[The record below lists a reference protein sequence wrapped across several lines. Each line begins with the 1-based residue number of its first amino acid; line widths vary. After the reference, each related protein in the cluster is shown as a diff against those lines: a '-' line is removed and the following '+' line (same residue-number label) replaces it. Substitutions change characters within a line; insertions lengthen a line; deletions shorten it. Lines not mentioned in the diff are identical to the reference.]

1 MSEEEKFDPFASY
14 VVPKVGIVERW
25 RRRVRDAPENLRLAS
40 QSAWRGR
47 ERGLAVVAGVFLAS
61 LVITT
66 VLSYG
71 IGLSQIFFDESL
83 DGEPIDAKVEFKKAP
98 TEGSSGWTNNT
109 SVMQDVCTEL
119 MIEYSQE
126 LADCTVILGR
136 QGIHSAGFFN
146 EDFLYAQPL
155 EMRSVSDNENP
166 YWINTTFEYP
176 ELRDA
181 GPPISN
187 YRSIR
192 FMGPEAFDGEFAK
205 RYGANIIQG
214 QGEWPS
220 PENMSSQ
227 RGVILPSNI
236 ASQAKAEI
244 GDVLEEIT
252 FVYVIDSE
260 FFDTGGVDLV
270 QDCPGIASASE
281 NGKIYCRM
289 SMTITDMTVVGI
301 YQPWDLGN
309 PTLGPNPIFTTWTV
323 LTEEQSAILMEKD
336 HIYLGLAV
344 DRSQLPT
351 TSTADASDW
360 LDRLKVSIMEDNYT
374 SSEIEL
380 FYTDIVG
387 GTITFLDIF
396 LAFIQIF
403 DYIIMIPIVV
413 MSLAVL
419 VYGLILSLEQR
430 RKEISIHRVIGA
442 DSKGLQGMVLLE
454 LAVFAS
460 VAWIAGYLLAMFAV
474 PIVLSAVG
482 FMQFKSGDYN
492 IDPTLSFGATLFTAI
507 STLGLAILFGRKRS
521 KEFIDLEIEEGVK
534 NTVAKTEP
542 KYWLHW
548 TCFILGSISV
558 VDTWMEMNGSEDGII
573 QNFFFEGLF
582 GIFGPFLFWIGG
594 ALVLGR
600 LGAKGPQIMQLIFG
614 RTKLL
619 KDVKRGLKGSGSTES
634 VNRLAVIMLLTLSIV
649 TLAAVQGYT
658 GTLVDERTVDSTVGG
673 DIQITFENQQNKSE
687 ALAIFDE
694 IYSGDKSVIA
704 TTVPSLL
711 LKSPDGDFIQTF
723 VLLNNS
729 DDVLHWSQQSIPGKD
744 VSDALTRYSEGGFS
758 AGEDSAFTLD
768 LAGSWSSQ
776 EKLDDVLLSESDDRS
791 VEVVMTY
798 EELDFNIISGGFTLD
813 NLDDFDQ
820 LFELYIMY
828 SAMMEV
834 DLSGVDFSGQ
844 DLSYRELG
852 RFDFTGA
859 NLSGANLEG
868 ANLSESL
875 MVGVDLSGANL
886 AGANLV
892 NTIFFES
899 PDGTLENANLTGSNL
914 TGIFGD
920 IDLTVATLGNAT
932 CPDGTLAT
940 IDSCESGA
948 SQFPTPLVQPLFQLG
963 TQVEVIIIPHNATVK
978 YMGLHEYIPGVNS
991 ALIADSII
999 IGESTWRELVGND
1012 SKEDNHNSTNW
1023 IYHISGLDGEALKSL
1038 GSRLEADSRI
1048 ANVLDWTTEHE
1059 AVERNGGLIF
1069 GTPGLLSLQFVVA
1082 SIAAV
1087 ASSFVFLSLVLNQR
1101 KKELAVL
1108 QAIGASPTQIIRL
1121 VLFEILSIIIVSMLL
1136 GLVLG
1141 IGLAFSFNGFF
1152 DVFGFIFQ
1160 IFGGASTNINREL
1173 VYPWLE
1179 LTLVSVSV
1187 FTAVVIALLITT
1199 RRALKSDLAMVLKG
1213 E

>member
-1 MSEEEKFDPFASY
+1 MTEKPDLDPFATY
-14 VVPKVGIVERW
+14 VVPKIGRVERW
-25 RRRVRDAPENLRLAS
+25 RRRLRDAPENIRLAS

-66 VLSYG
+66 VFSYG

-98 TEGSSGWTNNT
+98 TPETSGWTNNT
-109 SVMQDVCTEL
+109 SVMQAVCDEL
-119 MIEYSQE
+119 MDEYSTE
-126 LADCTVILGR
+126 LADCTVVLGR
-136 QGIHSAGFFN
+136 QGIHSSGFFN

-155 EMRSVSDNENP
+155 EMRSIIDNENP
-166 YWINTTFEYP
+166 YWLNTTFEYP
-176 ELRDA
+176 ELDES
-181 GPPISN
+181 GPPISD

-220 PENMSSQ
+220 PENMSTQ
-227 RGVILPSNI
+227 RGVILPANI
-236 ASQAKAEI
+236 ASQAKAKV
-244 GDVLEEIT
+244 GDVLDEIT

-260 FFDTGGVDLV
+260 FFDAGGVDLV
-270 QDCPGIASASE
+270 ENCPGEASASE

-289 SMTITDMTVVGI
+289 PMTITEMRVLGI
-301 YQPWDLGN
+301 YEPWDLGN
-309 PTLGPNPIFTTWTV
+309 PTLGPNPIFTTWTALSEDQIAV
-323 LTEEQSAILMEKD
+323 LMEKD

-351 TSTADASDW
+351 TSTDDASDW
-360 LDRLKVSIMEDNYT
+360 LDNLKVSIMSENYT
-374 SSEIEL
+374 DNEIEL

-387 GTITFLDIF
+387 GTITFLNIF

-403 DYIIMIPIVV
+403 DYVIMVPIVV

-460 VAWIAGYLLAMFAV
+460 VAWLAGYLLAMFAV
-474 PIVLSAVG
+474 PVVLSAVG
-482 FMQFKSGDYN
+482 FMQFKPGDYN

-507 STLGLAILFGRKRS
+507 STLGLAILFGRKRARD
-521 KEFIDLEIEEGVK
+521 FISLEIDEGVK
-534 NTVAKTEP
+534 SNITKAEP

-548 TCFILGSISV
+548 SCFILGFISV
-558 VDTWMEMNGSEDGII
+558 IDTWMEMNGSEDGII
-573 QNFFFEGLF
+573 SNFFFEGIF
-582 GIFGPFLFWIGG
+582 GIFGPFLLWIGG

-619 KDVKRGLKGSGSTES
+619 SDVKRGLKGSGSQES

-658 GTLVDERTVDSTVGG
+658 GSLVDERTVDARVGG
-673 DIQITFENQQNKSE
+673 DLQITFEGQHNESS
-687 ALAIFDE
+687 AIEIVRE
-694 IYSGDKSVIA
+694 IYGGDSAIKA
-704 TTVPSLL
+704 TTIPSIILRG
-711 LKSPDGDFIQTF
+711 PDGDSLQTYV
-723 VLLNNS
+723 VLDNS
-729 DDVLHWSQQSIPGKD
+729 AEVLYWNQQSIPGK
-744 VSDALTRYSEGGFS
+744 SIDAALQRYADGGFT

-768 LAGSWSSQ
+768 LAGSWSDS
-776 EKLDDVLLSESDDRS
+776 KGLDDDMLIGEKDERSISLTMSYEELSFSLGNGNSDGGSPIDYIALLEDYSGFMDVDLTYVDFANLDLADRDFGRFDFTNANLAGADFSNTNLSESLFYNTELTS
-791 VEVVMTY
+791 VNFAGAHLTTAI
-798 EELDFNIISGGFTLD
+798 F
-813 NLDDFDQ
+813 FDSEIQ
-820 LFELYIMY
+820 GI
-828 SAMMEV
+828 
-834 DLSGVDFSGQ
+834 
-844 DLSYRELG
+844 
-852 RFDFTGA
+852 DFTGA
-859 NLSGANLEG
+859 NLNGL
-868 ANLSESL
+868 
-875 MVGVDLSGANL
+875 VGY
-886 AGANLV
+886 
-892 NTIFFES
+892 
-899 PDGTLENANLTGSNL
+899 
-914 TGIFGD
+914 
-920 IDLTVATLGNAT
+920 IDLGETTISNTT
-932 CPDGTLAT
+932 CPDGNVSVNMECNEGPYRNL
-940 IDSCESGA
+940 
-948 SQFPTPLVQPLFQLG
+948 PPLFEQLMFTSG
-963 TQVEVIIIPHNATVK
+963 QIQIDRTAINSSIK
-978 YMGLHEYIPGVNS
+978 YMGLHEFIPGVNS
-991 ALIADSII
+991 SIIADSLV
-999 IGESTWRELVGND
+999 IGESSWRNFVRDEA
-1012 SKEDNHNSTNW
+1012 DNYSTNNW
-1023 IYHISGLDGEALKSL
+1023 IFRVAGIGDEALKSL
-1038 GSRLEADSRI
+1038 GSRLEADSRVGEVI
-1048 ANVLDWTTEHE
+1048 DWTTEHE
-1059 AVERNGGLIF
+1059 TVERNGGLIF

-1108 QAIGASPTQIIRL
+1108 QAIGASPTQILRL
-1121 VLFEILSIIIVSMLL
+1121 VLFEILSIIVVSMLL

-1160 IFGGASTNINREL
+1160 LFGGASTNISREL
-1173 VYPWLE
+1173 VYPWFE
-1179 LTLVSVSV
+1179 LTLVSISV
-1187 FTAVVIALLITT
+1187 FTAVVIALLLTT
-1199 RRALKSDLAMVLKG
+1199 RRALNSDLAMVLKG

>member
-1 MSEEEKFDPFASY
+1 MTEKPDLDPFATY
-14 VVPKVGIVERW
+14 VVPKIGRVERW
-25 RRRVRDAPENLRLAS
+25 RRRLRDAPENIRLAS

-66 VLSYG
+66 VFSYG

-98 TEGSSGWTNNT
+98 TPETSGWTNNT
-109 SVMQDVCTEL
+109 SVMQAVCDEL
-119 MIEYSQE
+119 MDEYSTE
-126 LADCTVILGR
+126 LADCTVVLGR
-136 QGIHSAGFFN
+136 QGIHSSGFFN

-155 EMRSVSDNENP
+155 EMRSIIDNENP
-166 YWINTTFEYP
+166 YWLNTTFEYP
-176 ELRDA
+176 ELDES
-181 GPPISN
+181 GPPISD

-220 PENMSSQ
+220 PENMSTQ
-227 RGVILPSNI
+227 RGVILPANI
-236 ASQAKAEI
+236 ASQAKAKV
-244 GDVLEEIT
+244 GDVLDEIT

-260 FFDTGGVDLV
+260 FFDAGGVDLV
-270 QDCPGIASASE
+270 ENCPGEASASE

-289 SMTITDMTVVGI
+289 PMTITEMRVLGI
-301 YQPWDLGN
+301 YEPWDLGN
-309 PTLGPNPIFTTWTV
+309 PTLGPNPIFTTWTALSEDQIAV
-323 LTEEQSAILMEKD
+323 LMEKD

-351 TSTADASDW
+351 TSTDDASDW
-360 LDRLKVSIMEDNYT
+360 LDNLKVSIMSENYT
-374 SSEIEL
+374 DNEIEL

-387 GTITFLDIF
+387 GTITFLNIF

-403 DYIIMIPIVV
+403 DYVIMVPIVV

-460 VAWIAGYLLAMFAV
+460 VAWLAGYLLAMFAV
-474 PIVLSAVG
+474 PVVLSAVG
-482 FMQFKSGDYN
+482 FMQFKPGDYN

-507 STLGLAILFGRKRS
+507 STLGLAILFGRKRARD
-521 KEFIDLEIEEGVK
+521 FISLEIDEGVK
-534 NTVAKTEP
+534 SNITKAEP

-548 TCFILGSISV
+548 SCFILGFISV
-558 VDTWMEMNGSEDGII
+558 IDTWMEMNGSEDGII
-573 QNFFFEGLF
+573 SNFFFEGIF
-582 GIFGPFLFWIGG
+582 GIFGPFLLWIGG

-619 KDVKRGLKGSGSTES
+619 SDVKRGLKGSGSQES

-658 GTLVDERTVDSTVGG
+658 GSLVDERTVDARVGG
-673 DIQITFENQQNKSE
+673 DLQITFEGQHNESS
-687 ALAIFDE
+687 AIEIVRE
-694 IYSGDKSVIA
+694 IYGGDSAIKA
-704 TTVPSLL
+704 TTIPSIILRG
-711 LKSPDGDFIQTF
+711 PDGDSLQTYV
-723 VLLNNS
+723 VLDNS
-729 DDVLHWSQQSIPGKD
+729 AEVLYWNQQSIPGK
-744 VSDALTRYSEGGFS
+744 SIDAALQRYADGGFT

-768 LAGSWSSQ
+768 LAGSWSDS
-776 EKLDDVLLSESDDRS
+776 KGLDDDMLIGEKDERSISLTMSYEELSFSLGNGNSDGGSPIDYIALLEDYSGFMDVDLTYVDFANLDLADRDFGRFDFTNANLAGADFSNTNLSES
-791 VEVVMTY
+791 
-798 EELDFNIISGGFTLD
+798 
-813 NLDDFDQ
+813 
-820 LFELYIMY
+820 LFYNT
-828 SAMMEV
+828 
-834 DLSGVDFSGQ
+834 DLSSVNFAGANLTNAIFFDSEIQGI
-844 DLSYRELG
+844 
-852 RFDFTGA
+852 DFTGA
-859 NLSGANLEG
+859 NLNGL
-868 ANLSESL
+868 
-875 MVGVDLSGANL
+875 VGY
-886 AGANLV
+886 
-892 NTIFFES
+892 
-899 PDGTLENANLTGSNL
+899 
-914 TGIFGD
+914 
-920 IDLTVATLGNAT
+920 IDLGETTISNTT
-932 CPDGTLAT
+932 CPDGNVSVNMECNEGPYRNL
-940 IDSCESGA
+940 
-948 SQFPTPLVQPLFQLG
+948 PPLFEQLMFTSG
-963 TQVEVIIIPHNATVK
+963 QIQIDRTAINSSIK
-978 YMGLHEYIPGVNS
+978 YMGLHEFIPGVNS
-991 ALIADSII
+991 SIIADSLV
-999 IGESTWRELVGND
+999 IGESSWRNFVRDEA
-1012 SKEDNHNSTNW
+1012 DNYSTNNW
-1023 IYHISGLDGEALKSL
+1023 IFRVAGIGDEALKSL
-1038 GSRLEADSRI
+1038 GSRLEADSRVGEVI
-1048 ANVLDWTTEHE
+1048 DWTTEHE
-1059 AVERNGGLIF
+1059 TVERNGGLIF

-1108 QAIGASPTQIIRL
+1108 QAIGASPTQILRL
-1121 VLFEILSIIIVSMLL
+1121 VLFEILSIIVVSMLL

-1160 IFGGASTNINREL
+1160 LFGGASTNISREL
-1173 VYPWLE
+1173 VYPWFE
-1179 LTLVSVSV
+1179 LTLVSISV
-1187 FTAVVIALLITT
+1187 FTAVVIALLLTT
-1199 RRALKSDLAMVLKG
+1199 RRALNSDLAMVLKG

>member
-1 MSEEEKFDPFASY
+1 MTEKPDLDPFATY
-14 VVPKVGIVERW
+14 VVPKIGRVERW
-25 RRRVRDAPENLRLAS
+25 RRRLRDAPENIRLAS

-66 VLSYG
+66 VFSYG

-98 TEGSSGWTNNT
+98 TPETSGWTNNT
-109 SVMQDVCTEL
+109 SVMQAVCDEL
-119 MIEYSQE
+119 MDEYSTE
-126 LADCTVILGR
+126 LADCTVVLGR
-136 QGIHSAGFFN
+136 QGIHSSGFFN

-155 EMRSVSDNENP
+155 EMRSIIDNENP
-166 YWINTTFEYP
+166 YWLNTTFEYP
-176 ELRDA
+176 ELDES
-181 GPPISN
+181 GPPISD

-220 PENMSSQ
+220 PENMSTQ
-227 RGVILPSNI
+227 RGVILPANI
-236 ASQAKAEI
+236 ASQAKAKV
-244 GDVLEEIT
+244 GDVLDEIT

-260 FFDTGGVDLV
+260 FFDAGGVDLV
-270 QDCPGIASASE
+270 ENCPGEASASE

-289 SMTITDMTVVGI
+289 PMTVTEMRVLGI
-301 YQPWDLGN
+301 YEPWDLGN
-309 PTLGPNPIFTTWTV
+309 PTLGPNPIFTTWTALSEDQIAV
-323 LTEEQSAILMEKD
+323 LMEKD

-351 TSTADASDW
+351 TSTDDASDW
-360 LDRLKVSIMEDNYT
+360 LDNLKVSIMSENYT
-374 SSEIEL
+374 DNEIEL

-387 GTITFLDIF
+387 GTITFLNIF

-403 DYIIMIPIVV
+403 DYVIMVPIVV

-460 VAWIAGYLLAMFAV
+460 VAWLAGYLLAMFAV
-474 PIVLSAVG
+474 PVVLSAVG
-482 FMQFKSGDYN
+482 FMQFKPGDYN

-507 STLGLAILFGRKRS
+507 STLGLAILFGRKRARD
-521 KEFIDLEIEEGVK
+521 FISLEIDEGVK
-534 NTVAKTEP
+534 SNITKAEP

-548 TCFILGSISV
+548 LCFILGFISV
-558 VDTWMEMNGSEDGII
+558 IDTWMEMNGSEDGII
-573 QNFFFEGLF
+573 SNFFFEGIF
-582 GIFGPFLFWIGG
+582 GIFGPFLLWIGG

-619 KDVKRGLKGSGSTES
+619 SDVKRGLKGSGSQES

-658 GTLVDERTVDSTVGG
+658 GSLVDERTVDARVGG
-673 DIQITFENQQNKSE
+673 DLQITFEGQHNESS
-687 ALAIFDE
+687 AIEIVRE
-694 IYSGDKSVIA
+694 IYGGDSAIKA
-704 TTVPSLL
+704 TTIPSIILRG
-711 LKSPDGDFIQTF
+711 PDGDSLQTYV
-723 VLLNNS
+723 VLDNS
-729 DDVLHWSQQSIPGKD
+729 AEVLYWNQQSIPGK
-744 VSDALTRYSEGGFS
+744 SIDAALQRYADGGFT

-768 LAGSWSSQ
+768 LAGSWSDS
-776 EKLDDVLLSESDDRS
+776 KGLDDDMLIGEKDERS
-791 VEVVMTY
+791 ISLTMSY
-798 EELDFNIISGGFTLD
+798 EELSFSLGNGNSDGGSPIDYIALLEDYSGFMDVDLTYVDFA
-813 NLDDFDQ
+813 NLDLADRDF
-820 LFELYIMY
+820 
-828 SAMMEV
+828 
-834 DLSGVDFSGQ
+834 
-844 DLSYRELG
+844 G
-852 RFDFTGA
+852 RFDFTNA
-859 NLSGANLEG
+859 NLAGADFSNT
-868 ANLSESL
+868 NLSESL
-875 MVGVDLSGANL
+875 FYNTDLTSVNF
-886 AGANLV
+886 AGANLT
-892 NTIFFES
+892 NAIFFDSEIQGIDFTS
-899 PDGTLENANLTGSNL
+899 ANLNGL
-914 TGIFGD
+914 VGY
-920 IDLTVATLGNAT
+920 IDLGETTISNTT
-932 CPDGTLAT
+932 CPDGNVSVNMECNEGPYRNL
-940 IDSCESGA
+940 
-948 SQFPTPLVQPLFQLG
+948 PPLFEQLMFTSG
-963 TQVEVIIIPHNATVK
+963 QIQIDRTAINSSIK
-978 YMGLHEYIPGVNS
+978 YMGLHEFIPGVNS
-991 ALIADSII
+991 SIIADSLV
-999 IGESTWRELVGND
+999 IGESSWRNFVRDEA
-1012 SKEDNHNSTNW
+1012 DNYSTNNW
-1023 IYHISGLDGEALKSL
+1023 IFRVAGIGDEALKSL
-1038 GSRLEADSRI
+1038 GSRLEADSRVGEVI
-1048 ANVLDWTTEHE
+1048 DWTTEHE
-1059 AVERNGGLIF
+1059 TVERNGGLIF

-1108 QAIGASPTQIIRL
+1108 QAIGASPTQILRL
-1121 VLFEILSIIIVSMLL
+1121 VLFEILSIIVVSMLL

-1160 IFGGASTNINREL
+1160 LFGGASTNISREL
-1173 VYPWLE
+1173 VYPWFE
-1179 LTLVSVSV
+1179 LTLVSISV
-1187 FTAVVIALLITT
+1187 FTAVVIALLLTT
-1199 RRALKSDLAMVLKG
+1199 RRALNSDLAMVLKG